1 MRDIDAAISREAP
14 DVKTEPSKEGNLEK
28 EEISLNRNVDRLE
41 TKEGSHANG
50 LVTEAQSQTLALGP
64 QGPIMKMEH
73 QPGDVLSLSQ
83 LGINFKMGHISLKQ
97 PKPHKTKKTTRGGQK
112 KNKENRGYVGKNTD
126 SGKDCMQLQGERKGV
141 EMLMEVNK
149 VEVGIKRRLRSPLHE
164 LGNCVDNGKKARMEG
179 EVKEFG
185 KLLAHHLGS
194 RRLLTSPAGRNE
206 CH

>member
-1 MRDIDAAISREAP
+1 
-14 DVKTEPSKEGNLEK
+14 
-28 EEISLNRNVDRLE
+28 
-41 TKEGSHANG
+41 
-50 LVTEAQSQTLALGP
+50 
-64 QGPIMKMEH
+64 MKKEH
-73 QPGDVLSLSQ
+73 QPGNILGLSQ
-83 LGINFKMGHISLKQ
+83 SGFNLKMEHISPKQ
-97 PKPHKTKKTTRGGQK
+97 LTPHKMKKNIGGGRK
-112 KNKENRGYVGKNTD
+112 KNKENKVYVRKNMD
-126 SGKDCMQLQGERKGV
+126 SGKECMQLQGESKGV
-141 EMLMEVNK
+141 EMLMEVDK